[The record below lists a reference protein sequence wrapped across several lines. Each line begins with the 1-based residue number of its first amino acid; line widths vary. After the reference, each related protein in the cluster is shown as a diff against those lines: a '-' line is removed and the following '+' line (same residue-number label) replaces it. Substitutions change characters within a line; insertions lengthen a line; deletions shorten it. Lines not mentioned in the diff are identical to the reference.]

1 MTILN
6 KAREI
11 GNIMYNGNRVSMYPD
26 FSPELQKKRARFGE
40 AKCKLQQLK
49 VKYALLYPAR
59 LRINAMGETVF
70 LDNPERVEELIVAYK
85 KKL

>member
-1 MTILN
+1 
-6 KAREI
+6 
-11 GNIMYNGNRVSMYPD
+11 MYPD

-40 AKCKLQQLK
+40 VKRKLQQLK

-70 LDNPERVEELIVAYK
+70 LDSPARVEEWIISYK